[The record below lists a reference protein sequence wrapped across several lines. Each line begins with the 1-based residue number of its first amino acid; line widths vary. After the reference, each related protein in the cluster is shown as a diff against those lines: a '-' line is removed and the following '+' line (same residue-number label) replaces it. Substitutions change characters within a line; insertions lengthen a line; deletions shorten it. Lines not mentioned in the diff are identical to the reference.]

1 MLFSFR
7 KSIRESATSPGTS
20 GGAIGNNMTGS
31 TASASSTSSSYRRPP
46 DLNNTSMT
54 TSVTG
59 PTTNDN
65 LAVGGGGGG
74 PGDIKPR
81 SLRFTWSMKTTSS
94 MDPSDMMK
102 EIRKVKKVF

>member
-1 MLFSFR
+1 
-7 KSIRESATSPGTS
+7 
-20 GGAIGNNMTGS
+20 MTGS
-31 TASASSTSSSYRRPP
+31 TASASSSTSSYRRPP

-54 TSVTG
+54 TSTAG

-65 LAVGGGGGG
+65 LAVAGAGSGVV
-74 PGDIKPR
+74 GDIKPR

-102 EIRKVKKVF
+102 EIRKVKNY